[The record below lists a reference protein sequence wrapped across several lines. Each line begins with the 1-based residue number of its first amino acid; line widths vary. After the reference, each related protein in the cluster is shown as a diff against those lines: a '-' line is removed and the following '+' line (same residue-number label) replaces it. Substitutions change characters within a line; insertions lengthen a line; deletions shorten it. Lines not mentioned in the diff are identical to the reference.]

1 MEEKEIIWNLSLL
14 RSQKTREGRNDMA
27 NAVYKNEMKANVRS
41 VRFFGVLFAF
51 NSILSA
57 LSFLAFAGI
66 MNQSRYFG
74 QISGLT
80 NIYSTMAYIELAMF
94 MLIIPTITA
103 GSITGEKERKT
114 LDLLL
119 ISKMTPFAIIIGKLE
134 AAIHIVRILAISSL
148 PVLSIVFIFGG
159 IQWWNLFIL
168 LLTLMI
174 TGFFLGSI
182 GIFFSTISRKTT
194 TSTVLTY
201 FTIIILVF
209 GTYGCLIF
217 IKYLDGNSMS
227 ILKNGIG
234 KGFYSLL
241 FNPAITFGALISE
254 QVQNANLI
262 QTLAVSY
269 APLEKGW
276 VLENWVIIS
285 LAIQILLSILFILSS
300 AWLLNPRHE
309 IHFRKM
315 FINAKRKEYLK

>member
-1 MEEKEIIWNLSLL
+1 MEEREIIWNLFLL

-41 VRFFGVLFAF
+41 VRFFLVLFAF

-119 ISKMTPFAIIIGKLE
+119 ISKMTPFSIIIGKLE

-159 IQWWNLFIL
+159 IQWWDLFIL
-168 LLTLMI
+168 LLTLII

-182 GIFFSTISRKTT
+182 GIFFSTISRRTT

-227 ILKNGIG
+227 IFKNGIG
-234 KGFYSLL
+234 KGFYCLL
-241 FNPAITFGALISE
+241 VNPAITYGALISE

-262 QTLAVSY
+262 QTLAASY

-276 VLENWVIIS
+276 VIENWVLIS
-285 LAIQILLSILFILSS
+285 LTIQILLSILFILLS

-309 IHFRKM
+309 IHFRKCLQM
-315 FINAKRKEYLK
+315 YR

>member
-1 MEEKEIIWNLSLL
+1 MEEREIIWNLFLL

-41 VRFFGVLFAF
+41 VRFFLVLFAF

-119 ISKMTPFAIIIGKLE
+119 ISKMTPFSIIIGKLE

-159 IQWWNLFIL
+159 IQWWDL
-168 LLTLMI
+168 LLTLII

-182 GIFFSTISRKTT
+182 GIFFSTISRRTT

-227 ILKNGIG
+227 IFKNGIG
-234 KGFYSLL
+234 KGFYCLL
-241 FNPAITFGALISE
+241 FNPAITYGALISE

-262 QTLAVSY
+262 QTLAASY

-276 VLENWVIIS
+276 VIENWVLIS
-285 LAIQILLSILFILSS
+285 LTIQILLSILFILLS

-309 IHFRKM
+309 IHFRKCLQM
-315 FINAKRKEYLK
+315 YR

>member
-1 MEEKEIIWNLSLL
+1 MEEREIIWNLFLL

-41 VRFFGVLFAF
+41 VRFFLVLFAF

-119 ISKMTPFAIIIGKLE
+119 ISKMTPFSTIIGKLE

-159 IQWWNLFIL
+159 IQWWDLFIL
-168 LLTLMI
+168 LLTLII

-182 GIFFSTISRKTT
+182 GIFFSTISRRTT

-227 ILKNGIG
+227 IFKNGIG
-234 KGFYSLL
+234 KGFYCLL
-241 FNPAITFGALISE
+241 FNPAITYGALISE

-262 QTLAVSY
+262 QTLAASY

-276 VLENWVIIS
+276 VIENWVLIS
-285 LAIQILLSILFILSS
+285 LTIQILLSILFILLS

-309 IHFRKM
+309 IHFRKCLQM
-315 FINAKRKEYLK
+315 YR

>member
-1 MEEKEIIWNLSLL
+1 MEEREIIWNLFLL
-14 RSQKTREGRNDMA
+14 RSQKTREARNDMA

-41 VRFFGVLFAF
+41 VRFFLVLFAF

-119 ISKMTPFAIIIGKLE
+119 ISKMTPFSIIIGKLE

-159 IQWWNLFIL
+159 IQWWDLFIL
-168 LLTLMI
+168 LLTLII

-182 GIFFSTISRKTT
+182 GIFFSTISRRTT

-227 ILKNGIG
+227 IFKNGIG
-234 KGFYSLL
+234 KGFYCLL
-241 FNPAITFGALISE
+241 FNPAITYGALISE

-262 QTLAVSY
+262 QTLAASY

-276 VLENWVIIS
+276 VIENWVLIS
-285 LAIQILLSILFILSS
+285 LTIQILLSILFILLS

-309 IHFRKM
+309 IHFRKCLQM
-315 FINAKRKEYLK
+315 YR

>member
-1 MEEKEIIWNLSLL
+1 MEEREIIWNLFLL

-41 VRFFGVLFAF
+41 VRFFLVLFAF

-119 ISKMTPFAIIIGKLE
+119 ISKMTPFSIIIGKLE

-159 IQWWNLFIL
+159 IQWWDLFIL
-168 LLTLMI
+168 LLTLII

-182 GIFFSTISRKTT
+182 GIFFSTISRRTT

-227 ILKNGIG
+227 ILTLLLCGMMEIK
-234 KGFYSLL
+234 SLL
-241 FNPAITFGALISE
+241 
-254 QVQNANLI
+254 
-262 QTLAVSY
+262 
-269 APLEKGW
+269 
-276 VLENWVIIS
+276 
-285 LAIQILLSILFILSS
+285 
-300 AWLLNPRHE
+300 
-309 IHFRKM
+309 
-315 FINAKRKEYLK
+315 

>member
-217 IKYLDGNSMS
+217 IKYLNGNSMS

>member
-1 MEEKEIIWNLSLL
+1 MEEREIIWNLFLL

-41 VRFFGVLFAF
+41 VRFFLVLFAF

-119 ISKMTPFAIIIGKLE
+119 ISKMTPFSIIIGKLE

-159 IQWWNLFIL
+159 IQWWDLFIL
-168 LLTLMI
+168 LLTLII

-182 GIFFSTISRKTT
+182 GIFFSTISRRTT

-227 ILKNGIG
+227 IFKNGIG
-234 KGFYSLL
+234 KGFYCLL
-241 FNPAITFGALISE
+241 FNPAITYGALTSE

-262 QTLAVSY
+262 QTLAASY

-276 VLENWVIIS
+276 VIENWVLIS
-285 LAIQILLSILFILSS
+285 LTIQILLSILFILLS

-309 IHFRKM
+309 IHFRKCLQM
-315 FINAKRKEYLK
+315 YR

>member
-1 MEEKEIIWNLSLL
+1 MEEREIIWNLFLL

-41 VRFFGVLFAF
+41 VRFFLVLFAF

-119 ISKMTPFAIIIGKLE
+119 ISKMTPFSIIIGKLE

-159 IQWWNLFIL
+159 IQWWDLFIL
-168 LLTLMI
+168 LLTLII

-182 GIFFSTISRKTT
+182 GIFFSTISRRTT

-227 ILKNGIG
+227 IFKNGIG
-234 KGFYSLL
+234 KGFYCLL
-241 FNPAITFGALISE
+241 FNPAITYGALISE

-262 QTLAVSY
+262 QTLAASY

-276 VLENWVIIS
+276 VIENWVLIS
-285 LAIQILLSILFILSS
+285 LTIQILLSILFSSNRILRF
-300 AWLLNPRHE
+300 L
-309 IHFRKM
+309 
-315 FINAKRKEYLK
+315 

>member
-1 MEEKEIIWNLSLL
+1 
-14 RSQKTREGRNDMA
+14 MA

-41 VRFFGVLFAF
+41 VRFFLVLFAF

-119 ISKMTPFAIIIGKLE
+119 ISKMTPFSIIIGKLE

-159 IQWWNLFIL
+159 IQWWDLFIL
-168 LLTLMI
+168 LLTLII

-182 GIFFSTISRKTT
+182 GIFFSTISRRTT

-227 ILKNGIG
+227 IFKNGIG
-234 KGFYSLL
+234 KGFYCLL
-241 FNPAITFGALISE
+241 FNPAITYGALISE

-262 QTLAVSY
+262 QTLAASY

-276 VLENWVIIS
+276 VIENWVLIS
-285 LAIQILLSILFILSS
+285 LTIQILLSILFILLS

-309 IHFRKM
+309 IHFRKCLQM
-315 FINAKRKEYLK
+315 YR

>member
-1 MEEKEIIWNLSLL
+1 MEEREIIWNLFLL

-41 VRFFGVLFAF
+41 VRFFLVLFAF

-57 LSFLAFAGI
+57 LCFLAFAGI

-119 ISKMTPFAIIIGKLE
+119 ISKMTPFSIIIGKLE

-159 IQWWNLFIL
+159 IQWWDLFIL
-168 LLTLMI
+168 LLTLII

-182 GIFFSTISRKTT
+182 GIFFSTISRRTT

-227 ILKNGIG
+227 IFKNGIG
-234 KGFYSLL
+234 KGFYCLL
-241 FNPAITFGALISE
+241 FNPAITYGALISE

-262 QTLAVSY
+262 QTLAASY

-276 VLENWVIIS
+276 VIENWVLIS
-285 LAIQILLSILFILSS
+285 LTIQILLSILFILLS

-309 IHFRKM
+309 IHFRKCLQM
-315 FINAKRKEYLK
+315 YR

>member
-1 MEEKEIIWNLSLL
+1 MEEREIIWNLSLL

-41 VRFFGVLFAF
+41 VRFFLVLFAF

-74 QISGLT
+74 KISGLT

>member
-1 MEEKEIIWNLSLL
+1 MEEREIIWNLFLL
-14 RSQKTREGRNDMA
+14 RSQKTREGRDDMA

-41 VRFFGVLFAF
+41 VRFFLVLFAF

-119 ISKMTPFAIIIGKLE
+119 ISKMTPFSIIIGKLE

-168 LLTLMI
+168 LLTLII

-209 GTYGCLIF
+209 GTYGYLIF

-234 KGFYSLL
+234 KGFYCLL
-241 FNPAITFGALISE
+241 FNPAVTYGALISE
-254 QVQNANLI
+254 QVENANLI
-262 QTLAVSY
+262 QKLGTLY

-276 VLENWVIIS
+276 VIENWVIIS
-285 LAIQILLSILFILSS
+285 LMIQILLSILFILLS

-309 IHFRKM
+309 IHFRK
-315 FINAKRKEYLK
+315 YLRMNG

>member
-1 MEEKEIIWNLSLL
+1 MEEREIIWNLFLL

-41 VRFFGVLFAF
+41 VRFFLVLFAF

-119 ISKMTPFAIIIGKLE
+119 ISKMTPFSIIIGKLE

-159 IQWWNLFIL
+159 IQWWDLFIL
-168 LLTLMI
+168 LLTLII

-182 GIFFSTISRKTT
+182 GIFFSTISRRTT

-227 ILKNGIG
+227 IFKNGIG
-234 KGFYSLL
+234 KGFYCLL
-241 FNPAITFGALISE
+241 FNPAITYGALISE

-262 QTLAVSY
+262 QTLAASY

-276 VLENWVIIS
+276 VIENWVLIS
-285 LAIQILLSILFILSS
+285 LTIQILLSILFILLS

-309 IHFRKM
+309 IHFRKCLQM
-315 FINAKRKEYLK
+315 YR

>member
-1 MEEKEIIWNLSLL
+1 MEEREIIWNLFLL

-41 VRFFGVLFAF
+41 VRFFLVLFAF

-119 ISKMTPFAIIIGKLE
+119 ISKMTPFSIIIGKLE

-159 IQWWNLFIL
+159 IQWWDLFIL
-168 LLTLMI
+168 LLTLII

-182 GIFFSTISRKTT
+182 GIFFSTISRRTT

-227 ILKNGIG
+227 IFKNGIG
-234 KGFYSLL
+234 KGFYCLL
-241 FNPAITFGALISE
+241 FNPAITYGALISE

-262 QTLAVSY
+262 QTLAAPY

-276 VLENWVIIS
+276 VIENWVLIS
-285 LAIQILLSILFILSS
+285 LTIQILLSILFILLS

-309 IHFRKM
+309 IHFRKCLQM
-315 FINAKRKEYLK
+315 YR

>member
-1 MEEKEIIWNLSLL
+1 
-14 RSQKTREGRNDMA
+14 MA

-41 VRFFGVLFAF
+41 VRFFLVLFAF

-119 ISKMTPFAIIIGKLE
+119 ISKMTPFSIIIGKLE

-159 IQWWNLFIL
+159 IQWWDLFIL
-168 LLTLMI
+168 LLTLII

-182 GIFFSTISRKTT
+182 GIFFSTISRRTT

-227 ILKNGIG
+227 IFKNGIG
-234 KGFYSLL
+234 KGFYCLL
-241 FNPAITFGALISE
+241 FNPAITYGALISE

-262 QTLAVSY
+262 QTLAASY

-276 VLENWVIIS
+276 VIENWVLIS
-285 LAIQILLSILFILSS
+285 LTIQILLSILFILLS

-309 IHFRKM
+309 IHFRKCLQQWSGSTGEPLSI
-315 FINAKRKEYLK
+315 FLDCVSNKNLD

>member
-1 MEEKEIIWNLSLL
+1 MEEREIIWNLFLL

-41 VRFFGVLFAF
+41 VRFFLVLFAF

-119 ISKMTPFAIIIGKLE
+119 ISKMTPFSIIIGKLE

-159 IQWWNLFIL
+159 IQWWDLFIL
-168 LLTLMI
+168 LLTLII

-182 GIFFSTISRKTT
+182 GIFFSTISRRTT

-227 ILKNGIG
+227 IFKNGIG
-234 KGFYSLL
+234 KGFYCLL
-241 FNPAITFGALISE
+241 FNPAITYGALISE

-262 QTLAVSY
+262 QTLAASY

-276 VLENWVIIS
+276 VIENWVLIS
-285 LAIQILLSILFILSS
+285 LTIQILLSILFILLS

-309 IHFRKM
+309 IHFRKCLQTH
-315 FINAKRKEYLK
+315 R

>member
-1 MEEKEIIWNLSLL
+1 
-14 RSQKTREGRNDMA
+14 MA

-41 VRFFGVLFAF
+41 VRFFLVLFAF

-80 NIYSTMAYIELAMF
+80 NIYSPMAYIELAMF

-119 ISKMTPFAIIIGKLE
+119 ISKMTPFSIIIGKLE

-159 IQWWNLFIL
+159 IQWWDLFIL
-168 LLTLMI
+168 LLTLII

-182 GIFFSTISRKTT
+182 GIFFSTISRRTT

-227 ILKNGIG
+227 IFKNGIG
-234 KGFYSLL
+234 KGFYCLL
-241 FNPAITFGALISE
+241 FNPAITYGALISE

-262 QTLAVSY
+262 QTLAASY

-276 VLENWVIIS
+276 VIENWVLIS
-285 LAIQILLSILFILSS
+285 LTIQILLSILFILLS

-309 IHFRKM
+309 IHFRKCLQM
-315 FINAKRKEYLK
+315 YR